1 MIISIVFFLSLLT
14 SQSFAEFNT
23 LEEKVS
29 VGHRPM
35 GIAVNPITNKVYV
48 TNYDSGSISVIDGST
63 NKVVGNI
70 TVGVFPSEVAINS
83 ETNRVY
89 VIHRGPPGSLVSI
102 LDGQSN
108 TVIDTI
114 EIGFDA
120 IGLAVNPN
128 TNKIYVSYWNYSSEG
143 IIFVVDGFTNK
154 VVDTIKN
161 ATGLLAVNPV
171 TNTIYSATGSSIYVI
186 DGQTNK
192 ITDMV
197 QLNGERVIDLAVNSN
212 TNKVYVIYWN
222 HPPTSDVGGAA
233 RATSS
238 IFVMDGSNN
247 IIVNTSLGFESGGIA
262 ANLNT
267 NNAYVSH
274 NDIKS
279 KSVILVID
287 GDSNIVLYKININN
301 DFGRLAFNPGTNKL
315 FIVGYWTD
323 SLSVI
328 TDPES
333 NQSIARTYDVSSS
346 LDGNSYTITGRADD
360 ARAMAFTINPHR
372 SVEIEFDG
380 QGEVELTFSKEM
392 IDGIHTVKTGEQN
405 IAFEQ
410 TSNSSF
416 STTIKFALPDNTQSV
431 EIIGVTVV
439 PEFPVAALILVVSML
454 TLIITRTKFKLP
466 LI

>member
-1 MIISIVFFLSLLT
+1 MIVSVFVIFT
-14 SQSFAEFNT
+14 VTQFAFAESSG

-29 VGHRPM
+29 VGHHPR
-35 GIAVNPITNKVYV
+35 GVTVNPITNKVYV
-48 TNYDSGSISVIDGST
+48 TNYESGSVSVIDDST

-70 TVGVFPSEVAINS
+70 TVGGFPSEVVVNS

-102 LDGQSN
+102 LDGQSDA
-108 TVIDTI
+108 VIDTI

-128 TNKIYVSYWNYSSEG
+128 TNKIYVSYSNYPSKDL
-143 IIFVVDGFTNK
+143 IFLVDGFTNK
-154 VVDTIKN
+154 VVDTIEN

-197 QLNGERVIDLAVNSN
+197 QINGERAIDLTVNPN
-212 TNKVYVIYWN
+212 TNKVYVIYRN
-222 HPPTSDVGGAA
+222 HYPTSDVGGMA

-247 IIVNTSLGFESGGIA
+247 IITNTSLGFESGGIA
-262 ANLNT
+262 TNLNT

-274 NDIKS
+274 NDINTN
-279 KSVILVID
+279 SVISVID
-287 GDSNIVLYKININN
+287 GDSNIVKYKIKINN
-301 DFGRLAFNPGTNKL
+301 GIGRLAFNPTTNKL
-315 FIVGYWTD
+315 FMVNYWTD

-333 NQSIARTYDVSSS
+333 SQSIARTYDISSS
-346 LDGNSYTITGRADD
+346 LDGNSYTITGRADN
-360 ARAMAFTINPHR
+360 ARAIAFTINPQR

-380 QGEVELTFSKEM
+380 QGEVELTFPKEM

-410 TSNSSF
+410 TSSSSF

-439 PEFPVAALILVVSML
+439 PEFPVVALILFVSMVTL
-454 TLIITRTKFKLP
+454 LIITRTKLKLP
-466 LI
+466 LL